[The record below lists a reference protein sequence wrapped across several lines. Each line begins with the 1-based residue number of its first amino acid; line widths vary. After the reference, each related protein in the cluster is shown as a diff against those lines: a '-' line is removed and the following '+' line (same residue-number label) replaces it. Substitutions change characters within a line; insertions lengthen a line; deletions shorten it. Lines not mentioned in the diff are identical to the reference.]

1 MKDGAPVTS
10 RSFGGDC
17 QNPTAE
23 ATLLDLSNNWLKLA
37 ESHQEDARLAG
48 FLSRDQ
54 LYELMAVI
62 EVCSILVIGHLS
74 PRARFQMPLVKQ
86 IRINIVP
93 ARDLGNA
100 CSADQ

>member
-17 QNPTAE
+17 KTQQLK

-48 FLSRDQ
+48 FVSRDQ

-62 EVCSILVIGHLS
+62 EVCSI
-74 PRARFQMPLVKQ
+74 A
-86 IRINIVP
+86 
-93 ARDLGNA
+93 
-100 CSADQ
+100 